1 MEGEGGKGHPPP
13 RAAPLFPWRSSV
25 GEKMGKELPFFCLSV
40 PRGGEHAKRTPR
52 KGSARFVLISTLHG
66 KLWNLFWGRRKQRE
80 GEKSGA
86 RSLAESR
93 GKPQAEG
100 CENPWGAG
108 RAGGPGS
115 ASPAGPAAGRARRG
129 CAAHRGPLDVAGAVR
144 IGLPLRGQAAR
155 AGGPAPLPARA
166 RLGSVQPREGTGGR
180 RESLQRG
187 SSGESRGSRGR
198 GGFCGFLPRLVSG
211 GREGVR

>member
-1 MEGEGGKGHPPP
+1 M
-13 RAAPLFPWRSSV
+13 
-25 GEKMGKELPFFCLSV
+25 GEKKGKELPFFCLSV

-166 RLGSVQPREGTGGR
+166 RLGSVQPREGQGDGGSPSSGARGGSPGGPGGGEGSAGFSLGWCQGGGR
-180 RESLQRG
+180 VL
-187 SSGESRGSRGR
+187 GEAV
-198 GGFCGFLPRLVSG
+198 CV
-211 GREGVR
+211 